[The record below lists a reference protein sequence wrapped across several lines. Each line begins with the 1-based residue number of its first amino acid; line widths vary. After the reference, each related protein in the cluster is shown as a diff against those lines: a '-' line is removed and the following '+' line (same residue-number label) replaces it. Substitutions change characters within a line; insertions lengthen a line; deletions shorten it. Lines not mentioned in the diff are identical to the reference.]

1 MTLNQF
7 KLLYFLLL
15 TQHRNKKVSDV
26 FKCFRTISEFQVN
39 QFDELFYEANGTL
52 HIGNKYYDTIM
63 SYKRGLVFPN
73 ASSHIELTDFEHC
86 LYFFQLTSVDIV

>member
-7 KLLYFLLL
+7 KLLYLLLL

-52 HIGNKYYDTIM
+52 HVGNKYYDTIM
-63 SYKRGLVFPN
+63 SYNRGTVFPN
-73 ASSHIELTDFEHC
+73 APSHIELTDFEHC
-86 LYFFQLTSVDIV
+86 LYFFSIDIGDIV